1 MKVLEVEAD
10 HLALEWI
17 AARPSP
23 DWLVAYDIHR
33 CCGGGKICRVSVR
46 PLSPGNDLEQHVT
59 ASLPGGARI
68 LIDGRA
74 ARRLPSRFGLTV
86 RGRGPFKHLD
96 LELTGDQWGE
106 LLYS

>member
-1 MKVLEVEAD
+1 MRVLEVKPD
-10 HLALEWI
+10 RLAQAWI
-17 AARPSP
+17 DARPAH

-46 PLSPGNDLEQHVT
+46 PLSAHDDPEQHVA

-68 LIDGRA
+68 MIDGPA